1 MHLRSRPFALAVPAV
16 LLAIAAVGPT
26 AWADDRD
33 DERSERSPQVVVISL
48 DGARPDLVEDFLE
61 DRVLDRKTGLGRL
74 KTHGVVAKQNITVTP
89 RSPRS
94 PTSRSRRA
102 LSPRTTTSPLTHL
115 PSGGGNHRHRHQRV
129 RRANRRLSAE
139 PARTEPHAHGGAAL
153 AATSQ
158 RRQEGRY
165 RHLAW

>member
-89 RSPRS
+89 SVTAVAHIAIATGSLAAHNDITVHTFHPVRQPSAPASAGSPR
-94 PTSRSRRA
+94 RS
-102 LSPRTTTSPLTHL
+102 
-115 PSGGGNHRHRHQRV
+115 
-129 RRANRRLSAE
+129 
-139 PARTEPHAHGGAAL
+139 AAI
-153 AATSQ
+153 
-158 RRQEGRY
+158 G
-165 RHLAW
+165 